1 LIVYDEVVVV
11 DDDEV
16 IIDVED
22 DYMYFVQLVYV
33 QAMIMDQQGVLV
45 RDEVM

>member
-1 LIVYDEVVVV
+1 LIVYDEIVVV
-11 DDDEV
+11 DDEV

-22 DYMYFVQLVYV
+22 YYMYFVQLAYV

-45 RDEVM
+45 HDEVM

>member
-22 DYMYFVQLVYV
+22 YYMYFVQLVYV
-33 QAMIMDQQGVLV
+33 QAMIMDQQDVLV
-45 RDEVM
+45 HDEVM